1 MGSPVTIQ
9 TRFGTLSAGLRT
21 LSCSATVARPRREP
35 VGTYRVLKGLSL
47 STLNQAT
54 SCRPITF
61 AIRSLRVNGIDE
73 RLSIKAI
80 ETVEFQSARK
90 TSKSP

>member
-9 TRFGTLSAGLRT
+9 TLFGTLSAGLHT
-21 LSCSATVARPRREP
+21 LSCSATVACPRRES

-54 SCRPITF
+54 SCRPTTIELTRVRQT
-61 AIRSLRVNGIDE
+61 AIKDYY
-73 RLSIKAI
+73 
-80 ETVEFQSARK
+80 
-90 TSKSP
+90 

>member
-9 TRFGTLSAGLRT
+9 TRFGTLSAGLHT
-21 LSCSATVARPRREP
+21 LSYSATVACPRRES

-54 SCRPITF
+54 SCRPYNAEF
-61 AIRSLRVNGIDE
+61 IRSLACLWHAE
-73 RLSIKAI
+73 RKA
-80 ETVEFQSARK
+80 
-90 TSKSP
+90 P